1 MKKRVLIADD
11 HAVVRSGI
19 KLVIEDILPLAVV
32 HEAGSGKEVM
42 LSVRE
47 NDYDLIILAVA
58 MPDTDSVALI
68 SHLFACKKDS
78 RVLIFGANAGKEHLP
93 DRKRPITD
101 NPFERLS
108 AKERLIAQYYLKGY
122 TSTEIKKI
130 LCLHASTIGTFKTR
144 LFEKLK
150 IKSLIDLFEL
160 ARVHQL
166 EPFALPSDT
175 L

>member
-1 MKKRVLIADD
+1 
-11 HAVVRSGI
+11 
-19 KLVIEDILPLAVV
+19 
-32 HEAGSGKEVM
+32 
-42 LSVRE
+42 
-47 NDYDLIILAVA
+47 

-78 RVLIFGANAGKEHLP
+78 RVLIFGASAGKEHLP
-93 DRKRPITD
+93 DRKRPVAE

-160 ARVHQL
+160 ARVHQP

>member
-1 MKKRVLIADD
+1 MKK
-11 HAVVRSGI
+11 
-19 KLVIEDILPLAVV
+19 
-32 HEAGSGKEVM
+32 
-42 LSVRE
+42 
-47 NDYDLIILAVA
+47 
-58 MPDTDSVALI
+58 
-68 SHLFACKKDS
+68 
-78 RVLIFGANAGKEHLP
+78 KEHLP
-93 DRKRPITD
+93 DRKHPITD

-122 TSTEIKKI
+122 SSTEIKKI

-160 ARVHQL
+160 ARLHQP
-166 EPFALPSDT
+166 EPFALPRET